1 MCAEPSAFIRA
12 EPMRI
17 DGINAS
23 LPTGYNKK
31 KWKQHI
37 SVNKRR
43 KNWNTTQHVLPQ
55 FHPFHHLVSMTH
67 ASLLAEDDV
76 YFWTSNIVEFANNW
90 IMNNSLAPNARTQQ
104 YLVAAMPLALL
115 DLSTWNTCGWPLDT
129 FNGCEAVI
137 MSITYSSRALTH
149 RSIDAQTKQHQY
161 EHTQRVTRTRV
172 YSANDAPHVGWPRIQ
187 RIYSHTLIETKKNKH
202 HLRLFNSIFD
212 HCFHF
217 CFFIPTFFFYGCENE
232 TIMIRQDELWVI
244 YISDHTIFTVWIC
257 KACFSFDRRVW
268 RRVMW
273 RAATV
278 TNEGV
283 NRNYNNI
290 KYSQC

>member
-217 CFFIPTFFFYGCENE
+217 CFFIPAFFFLRMWERHDHDKTG
-232 TIMIRQDELWVI
+232 WVMSYI
-244 YISDHTIFTVWIC
+244 YFWSYDFHSMNMQSLLFIWSTRLEEGHVASSYC
-257 KACFSFDRRVW
+257 YKW
-268 RRVMW
+268 R
-273 RAATV
+273 
-278 TNEGV
+278 
-283 NRNYNNI
+283 
-290 KYSQC
+290 C